1 MSVNGKKAL
10 VTGGSRGI
18 GFEICK
24 ILLENQCEVIALSQN
39 LENLTKAKSLL
50 PDLLVFQADVQVLSQ
65 FENISEY
72 VSNTWGYLD
81 ILINNAGISPTQG
94 NELSIQ
100 PDEVFSRTLE
110 TNLTAP
116 YLGIKRLLPH
126 LLESKDPRIINIG
139 SSMGIISPHLS
150 GVYSV
155 SKAALHALT
164 IAFANELQGKVG
176 INVLCPGWVKTDMA
190 PNAPGDPRSSAEAVL
205 SLLGQD
211 KSFTGHILRG
221 KSVFQ

>member
-24 ILLENQCEVIALSQN
+24 ILLENGCEVIALSKN

-50 PDLLVFQADVQVLSQ
+50 PELLVLQADVEVASQ
-65 FENISEY
+65 FEKISEY

-100 PDEVFSRTLE
+100 PDEVFLRTIE

-116 YLGIKRLLPH
+116 YFGIKRLLPH

-164 IAFANELQGKVG
+164 IAFANELEGKVG
-176 INVLCPGWVKTDMA
+176 VNVLCPGWVKTDMA

-205 SLLGQD
+205 SLLSKD

-221 KSVFQ
+221 KAVFQ

>member
-1 MSVNGKKAL
+1 MSLNGKKAL

-24 ILLENQCEVIALSQN
+24 ILLENGCEVIALSKN
-39 LENLTKAKSLL
+39 PENLTKAQSLL
-50 PDLLVFQADVQVLSQ
+50 PDLLVLQADVQVASQ
-65 FENISEY
+65 YELISQY

-100 PDEVFSRTLE
+100 PDEVFLRTIE

-205 SLLGQD
+205 SLLNKD
-211 KSFTGHILRG
+211 KFFTGHILKG
-221 KSVFQ
+221 KAVFQ

>member
-24 ILLENQCEVIALSQN
+24 ILLENGCEVIALSKN

-50 PDLLVFQADVQVLSQ
+50 PELLVLQADVEVASQ
-65 FENISEY
+65 FEKISEY

-100 PDEVFSRTLE
+100 PDEVFLRTIE

-116 YLGIKRLLPH
+116 YFGIKRLLPH

-176 INVLCPGWVKTDMA
+176 VNVLCPGWVKTDMA

-205 SLLGQD
+205 SLLSKD

-221 KSVFQ
+221 KAVFQ